1 MASFGMVE
9 LIGRKRDG
17 EELSPGELGWI
28 VEQYTA
34 DSMPDYQM
42 SSFLMAVVLN
52 GMTAAE
58 LGSWTQAMLHSGE
71 VVNLDH
77 LAAPRIDKH
86 STGGVGD
93 KVSIP
98 LAPLVAACGVAVPMI
113 SGRGLGWT
121 GGTLDK
127 LETIPG
133 FRTALDPSEFVRIVE
148 RHGLVMAG
156 QSETMVPADRRIY
169 ALRDVSG
176 TVPSIHLISSSI
188 MSKKLAEGIDA
199 LILDVKVGSGA
210 FMKDVKQARIL
221 AETMV
226 GIGASH
232 GTEVVALLTDMNQPL
247 GRAVGNAN
255 EVRESIDVL
264 RGGGPSDVV
273 EITYRLAEEMLL
285 TGGIASDRADA
296 RARLT
301 EAIDSGAALQKFRD
315 VIIAQGG
322 NAAVLDDVSL
332 LPAAANE
339 HVVVAPEAGH
349 ITQVDALVVG
359 VASVRL
365 GAGRQTK
372 DDVIDPAVGFE
383 LLAKRGARVAPGDP
397 LVRIAYNRQQQ
408 LESALELL
416 TSAWVI
422 GDEAPGEI
430 PLVLGE
436 VR

>member
-1 MASFGMVE
+1 V
-9 LIGRKRDG
+9 
-17 EELSPGELGWI
+17 
-28 VEQYTA
+28 
-34 DSMPDYQM
+34 
-42 SSFLMAVVLN
+42 
-52 GMTAAE
+52 
-58 LGSWTQAMLHSGE
+58 
-71 VVNLDH
+71 
-77 LAAPRIDKH
+77 DKH

-93 KVSIP
+93 KVSIV
-98 LAPLVAACGVAVPMI
+98 LAPLVAACGVVVPMI

-127 LETIPG
+127 LETISG
-133 FRTALDPSEFVRIVE
+133 FRTALDPSEFVTIVE

-210 FMKDVKQARIL
+210 FMKDVEQARIL

-232 GTEVVALLTDMNQPL
+232 DTKVVALLTEMDQPL

-255 EVRESIDVL
+255 EVRESIEAL
-264 RGGGPSDVV
+264 HGGGPDDLI
-273 EITYRLAEEMLL
+273 EITFRLAEEMLL
-285 TGGIASDRADA
+285 TGGIASDRVDA
-296 RARLT
+296 HSRLT
-301 EAIDSGAALQKFRD
+301 EAINSGAALEKLRD
-315 VIIAQGG
+315 VVIAQGG

-332 LPAAANE
+332 LPAADHE
-339 HVVVAPEAGH
+339 HVVVAPAAGH
-349 ITQVDALVVG
+349 VTHVDALEVG

-372 DDVIDPAVGFE
+372 ADIIDPAVGFD
-383 LLAKRGARVAPGDP
+383 LIAKRGDVVAAGDP
-397 LVRIAYNRQQQ
+397 LVRVAYNTRDQ
-408 LESALELL
+408 LDPALELL

-422 GDEAPGEI
+422 GDEPPDPA

>member
-17 EELSPGELGWI
+17 EELGPDELRWI
-28 VEQYTA
+28 IEQYTA
-34 DSMPDYQM
+34 DSIPDYQM

-58 LGSWTQAMLHSGE
+58 LGPWTEAMLHSGE

-77 LAAPRIDKH
+77 VVAPKIDKH

-98 LAPLVAACGVAVPMI
+98 LAPMVAACGVAVPMI

-127 LETIPG
+127 LETISG
-133 FRTALDPSEFVRIVE
+133 FRTALDPAEFITIVE
-148 RHGLVMAG
+148 DHGLVMAG

-176 TVPSIHLISSSI
+176 TVPSIDLISSSI
-188 MSKKLAEGIDA
+188 MSKKLAEGIDG

-210 FMKDVKQARIL
+210 FMKDVEHARTL

-226 GIGASH
+226 AIGASH
-232 GTEVVALLTDMNQPL
+232 ETEVVAFLTDMDQPL
-247 GRAVGNAN
+247 GTAIGNAN

-264 RGGGPSDVV
+264 QGGGPDDLV
-273 EITYRLAEEMLL
+273 ELTYRLAEEMLL
-285 TGGIASDRADA
+285 TGGIETDRADA

-301 EAIDSGAALQKFRD
+301 EAVRSGAAMDKFRD
-315 VIIAQGG
+315 VVIAQGG
-322 NAAVLDDVSL
+322 DAAVLDDVSL
-332 LPAAANE
+332 LPVAGHE
-339 HVVVAPEAGH
+339 QVILAPEAGYV
-349 ITQVDALVVG
+349 TRVDALAVG

-365 GAGRQTK
+365 GAGRQAKT
-372 DDVIDPAVGFE
+372 DIIDPAVGFE
-383 LLAKRGARVAPGDP
+383 LIAKRGDVVAAGDP
-397 LVRIAYNRQQQ
+397 LARIAYNDRVK
-408 LESALELL
+408 LEAASGLL
-416 TSAWVI
+416 ASAWEI
-422 GDEAPGEI
+422 GETPPDPV
-430 PLVLGE
+430 PLVVDE

>member
-285 TGGIASDRADA
+285 TGAIASDRADA